1 MRLGL
6 EQAGFDALQLA
17 LLAVVKAHDVLLRS
31 AVGVSTRREAGRRP
45 GCGSWP
51 ASGPASQGGQRR
63 AGRRRATAPRPMAA
77 KAISR
82 PPAQLFDQNIA
93 SVMTCEWL
101 RIGPAMISQTASSA
115 LPICRLANPRA
126 LTRARAP
133 TPATARPEMR
143 STVFALVPPCCRVTN
158 HGDRATQTPV
168 STPSTAATWAPRAL
182 PVAGS
187 AYSAWPGVMA

>member
-31 AVGVSTRREAGRRP
+31 AVGVSTRRGAGRRP

-63 AGRRRATAPRPMAA
+63 AGRRKA
-77 KAISR
+77 KAPSPTPGKGMSR

-93 SVMTCEWL
+93 SVMTSECL
-101 RIGPAMISQTASSA
+101 KIGPAMITQPASSA
-115 LPICRLANPRA
+115 LR
-126 LTRARAP
+126 
-133 TPATARPEMR
+133 
-143 STVFALVPPCCRVTN
+143 
-158 HGDRATQTPV
+158 
-168 STPSTAATWAPRAL
+168 
-182 PVAGS
+182 
-187 AYSAWPGVMA
+187 

>member
-1 MRLGL
+1 MWLGL
-6 EQAGFDALQLA
+6 EQGGFDALQLA

-31 AVGVSTRREAGRRP
+31 AVGVSTRRGAGRRP

-126 LTRARAP
+126 LTRARGA
-133 TPATARPEMR
+133 TPGTGTPRETAT
-143 STVFALVPPCCRVTN
+143 
-158 HGDRATQTPV
+158 G
-168 STPSTAATWAPRAL
+168 
-182 PVAGS
+182 VA
-187 AYSAWPGVMA
+187 V